1 MEVKVLVF
9 ANDQVSKR
17 LIMMMQ
23 DDNIKVVG
31 RTADENSV
39 LDAITKTK
47 PDIVLLSSS
56 NKTLLLRVCQ
66 QVYLL
71 RPRSIPVVVT
81 EEYTPEFIHKVVQT
95 GVHYV
100 LPMQLDP
107 ETLVSQLKGI
117 QSNESTRMNA
127 LENTGSS
134 NWKSKVIT
142 VFSTKGGLGKTTVAT
157 NLAVKLAQ
165 RKRKVAI
172 LDFNVEFGDVGSFMR
187 VDSKNT
193 LASLLEE
200 QPSLNADTIRKYM
213 SVHSSGVNILQAPTS
228 PEYAANISSQG
239 VEKIISSLRTYYDY
253 LIIDTAVGFNP
264 INLSCFD
271 SSSEVIYVTG
281 MDLASLK
288 NTKKGLV
295 ILNSLIGEEKVRL
308 VVGSEEPSRV
318 KLRDI
323 GKALE
328 TPIFHSLPYDQ
339 KIALEAIN
347 IGKPAVMES
356 PMSKL
361 AKSYEELA
369 AKLDG
374 GDKKSKKGESKGK
387 ENPLES
393 LLGKFKKKGDK

>member
-9 ANDQVSKR
+9 ANDQISKR

-31 RTADENSV
+31 RTDDENSI

-81 EEYTPEFIHKVVQT
+81 EEYTPETVHKIVQT

-100 LPMQLDP
+100 LPMQLNQ

-142 VFSTKGGLGKTTVAT
+142 VFSTKGGVGKTTLAT

-165 RKRKVAI
+165 KKRKVAI
-172 LDFNVEFGDVGSFMR
+172 LDFNMEFGDVGGFMR
-187 VDSKNT
+187 VESKNT
-193 LASLLEE
+193 LASLLDE

-213 SVHSSGVNILQAPTS
+213 SVHSSGVNILQAPSS
-228 PEYAANISSQG
+228 PEYAVNISSQS
-239 VEKIISSLRTYYDY
+239 VEKVISSLRTYYDY

-281 MDLASLK
+281 MDLATLK

-295 ILNSLIGEEKVRL
+295 LVNSLIGPDKVRL
-308 VVGSEEPSRV
+308 VVGYDQPSRV
-318 KLRDI
+318 KTKDI
-323 GKALE
+323 GRALE
-328 TPIFHSLPYDQ
+328 TPVWHSVVYDE
-339 KIALEAIN
+339 KVALEAIN
-347 IGKPAVMES
+347 LGKPAVVEA

-361 AKSYEELA
+361 SKSYDELA
-369 AKLDG
+369 SKLDG
-374 GDKKSKKGESKGK
+374 ADKKSNKGENKGK
-387 ENPLES
+387 GNPLES